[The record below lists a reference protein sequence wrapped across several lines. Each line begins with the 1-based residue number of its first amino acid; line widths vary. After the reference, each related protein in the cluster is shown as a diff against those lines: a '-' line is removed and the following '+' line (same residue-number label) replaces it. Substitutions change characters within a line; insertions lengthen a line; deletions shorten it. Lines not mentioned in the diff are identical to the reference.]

1 MRLKTWWQWWRAL
14 PQNPIYQ
21 RERGAWGKSNPF
33 YDTLTRYSP
42 FVVMGTLLFGVCMGG
57 YSPTF
62 FGGNDDLVITWCLIC
77 IPNFLLSALTLYGSL
92 MLPALTAPSISLEV
106 DRGTWDILRMTPQS
120 GQAIILAKMLG
131 AMGRLRV
138 WPLLLGLSVLQGAMI
153 ACALTAISEETSM
166 FLGVVMGIS
175 AVFRPFIELLLAAT
189 WGMIFSITT
198 RSATMA
204 LVGSY
209 TGIVL
214 FKLFNSS
221 VLWSIVLTSLGADSN
236 LLLAGTGL
244 GGTAVYATVLFISL
258 VVLLWQAEKIS
269 NQ

>member
-1 MRLKTWWQWWRAL
+1 
-14 PQNPIYQ
+14 
-21 RERGAWGKSNPF
+21 
-33 YDTLTRYSP
+33 
-42 FVVMGTLLFGVCMGG
+42 MGTLLFGVCVGG
-57 YSPTF
+57 YSPAF
-62 FGGNDDLVITWCLIC
+62 LGANDDLIIMWCLIC
-77 IPNFLLSALTLYGSL
+77 VPNFLLSAVTLYGSL

-153 ACALTAISEETSM
+153 VCSLTAISEGISI
-166 FLGVVMGIS
+166 FLGVVMGIL

-209 TGIVL
+209 TGLVL

-221 VLWSIVLTSLGADSN
+221 AIWSIVLNSLGADSD
-236 LLLAGTGL
+236 LLLVGAGV

-258 VVLLWQAEKIS
+258 IVLLRQAERIS